1 MSLLDL
7 TIFERCL
14 RRFRRQTETD
24 AQAAQAEAKQEEQRD
39 RRTAQ
44 VIATWW
50 EEGFFFAAINR
61 GKNDGVRVHDVY
73 LCRHPTYRREV
84 RDDQGKLLKF
94 YYVNETQVI
103 VTLRHD
109 DWSQCQVHSAHTGL
123 RPTGFRDDMR
133 ATFVK
138 NYDDELH
145 AVSFRH

>member
-1 MSLLDL
+1 MSLLDMSL
-7 TIFERCL
+7 TEL
-14 RRFRRQTETD
+14 WRRLVRRQKNKAVVTP
-24 AQAAQAEAKQEEQRD
+24 QEAKQEEPRD

-61 GKNDGVRVHDVY
+61 GKEDGVRVRDVY

-94 YYVNETQVI
+94 YYVNETQII
-103 VTLRHD
+103 VTLCHD

-138 NYDDELH
+138 NYDDEMR
-145 AVSFRH
+145 AVSFHH